1 MIVVY
6 LLMALVGA
14 TVTLFAAQNIDPVV
28 IRFITWRIEGMPLA
42 LVILLSLLIGAVFA
56 SLSGAVRVWK
66 LRSRVRQLSCSMLW
80 EPTTSRPRKPLS
92 HLPGAPKGRP
102 CRASRGA
109 LLLLCG

>member
-1 MIVVY
+1 VIVVY

-42 LVILLSLLIGAVFA
+42 LVILLSLLIGVVFA

-66 LRSRVRQLSCSMLW
+66 LRSRVRQLEIQVAQLTAAQTAQPPSGGTQG
-80 EPTTSRPRKPLS
+80 PT
-92 HLPGAPKGRP
+92 LP
-102 CRASRGA
+102 S
-109 LLLLCG
+109 

>member
-1 MIVVY
+1 MIVIY

-42 LVILLSLLIGAVFA
+42 LVILLSLLIGVVFA

-66 LRSRVRQLSCSMLW
+66 LRSRVRQLEIQVAQLTAAQTAQ
-80 EPTTSRPRKPLS
+80 PP
-92 HLPGAPKGRP
+92 
-102 CRASRGA
+102 SRGTQGPT
-109 LLLLCG
+109 LPS